1 MIMRVF
7 ALARHPRIAPP
18 PHHHDDDA
26 DADDDDDD
34 DFDEKGTAKKQT
46 QQLTKKHLFKQT
58 KLWPIFVQA
67 LFFIIH

>member
-18 PHHHDDDA
+18 PHHHDDD
-26 DADDDDDD
+26 DDD
-34 DFDEKGTAKKQT
+34 EMKMMM
-46 QQLTKKHLFKQT
+46 TKTGMQKSKRSSSLKNAFSNKRNSGHLF
-58 KLWPIFVQA
+58 QA